1 MSDTHATLR
10 LRREFV
16 EAARDEAELFGRST
30 AAQIEHWARLGRAFE
45 AARGTTTERVR
56 QALQG
61 RLPIEALEEAE
72 QDAVF
77 DGMLDAYADPPA
89 DVSARL
95 AKVAERAREALSE
108 KRARRDA
115 AAA

>member
-10 LRREFV
+10 LRRELV
-16 EAARDEAELFGRST
+16 EAARDEAGLSGRST

-45 AARGTTTERVR
+45 AARAATTVRVR

-61 RLPIEALEEAE
+61 RLPLETLCWAE

-77 DGMLDAYADPPA
+77 DGMLDAYTDPPA
-89 DVSARL
+89 DVRDRL
-95 AKVAERAREALSE
+95 AKTAERTRQALGGG
-108 KRARRDA
+108 RTRQDTG
-115 AAA
+115 

>member
-10 LRREFV
+10 LRRELV
-16 EAARDEAELFGRST
+16 EAARDEAGLSGRST

-45 AARGTTTERVR
+45 AARCATAERVR

-61 RLPIEALEEAE
+61 RLPIEALPDVE

-77 DGMLDAYADPPA
+77 DGMLDAYRDPPA
-89 DVSARL
+89 GVRDRL
-95 AKVAERAREALSE
+95 AGIAERTRKALDGG
-108 KRARRDA
+108 RTGQDA
-115 AAA
+115 G

>member
-10 LRREFV
+10 LRRELI
-16 EAARDEAELFGRST
+16 EAARGEAELLGRST

-45 AARGTTTERVR
+45 AARGATPERVR
-56 QALQG
+56 KALQG
-61 RLPIEALEEAE
+61 RLPIEALDEVE

-89 DVSARL
+89 GVRDRL
-95 AKVAERAREALSE
+95 AGIAERTRGALNGE
-108 KRARRDA
+108 RARRDA
-115 AAA
+115 AA

>member
-10 LRREFV
+10 LRRELV
-16 EAARDEAELFGRST
+16 EAAREEAELFGRST

-45 AARGTTTERVR
+45 AARGATTERVR

-61 RLPIEALEEAE
+61 RLPIETLGEVE

-77 DGMLDAYADPPA
+77 DGMLDAYTDPPA
-89 DVSARL
+89 GVRDRL
-95 AKVAERAREALSE
+95 AGIAERTRKVLGGE
-108 KRARRDA
+108 RVRRQDTA
-115 AAA
+115 A

>member
-10 LRREFV
+10 LRRELV
-16 EAARDEAELFGRST
+16 EAARDEAGLSGRST

-45 AARGTTTERVR
+45 AARGAAAERVR

-61 RLPIEALEEAE
+61 RLPMEMLSEVE

-89 DVSARL
+89 GVRDRL
-95 AKVAERAREALSE
+95 AGIAGRTRKVLGGEHAGRQDPA
-108 KRARRDA
+108 
-115 AAA
+115 

>member
-10 LRREFV
+10 LRRELI

-30 AAQIEHWARLGRAFE
+30 AAQIEHWVRLGRAFE
-45 AARGTTTERVR
+45 AARGATTERVR

-61 RLPIEALEEAE
+61 RLPIDALSEVE

-77 DGMLDAYADPPA
+77 DGMLDAYTDPPA
-89 DVSARL
+89 GVRDRL
-95 AKVAERAREALSE
+95 AGIAERTRQALSGE
-108 KRARRDA
+108 RARRDTA
-115 AAA
+115 A